1 MAFTSQETKPTP
13 SNNGQSLVS
22 SQDKMSQPL
31 DIFHPFPKLPLEIR
45 EMIWELALPDGR
57 RILRSDIVVT
67 YDKPIASTTEPQSL
81 GLGTK
86 VCVARFHFS
95 KMENNVIHTL
105 QTCYEARRVTLK
117 RFPFRL
123 PDTSKK
129 EEIRFGADDIFEL
142 CLEKW
147 VRVCKE
153 MIKVRDL
160 IGLPTSPIT
169 EKIHSICFVRNSLN
183 KLVFLALRR
192 KVRGSRRDDLL
203 KALSMFRGL
212 KTILLIEDYNDVTIT
227 CTNDRYPADFV
238 EFPNGHDQVAPFK
251 RDSLSE
257 IWMLAQKLKRVLAE
271 SGSYSDAQNIPKVKV
286 MYQEHARLD
295 EIARRGAGTGDAWR
309 GQNWPF

>member
-1 MAFTSQETKPTP
+1 MAFPSQETKPTP

-57 RILRSDIVVT
+57 RILRPDIVVA

-81 GLGTK
+81 GLGNK

-105 QTCYEARRVTLK
+105 QTYYEAHRVTLK

-129 EEIRFGADDIFEL
+129 EEIRFGADDILEL

-147 VRVCKE
+147 VR
-153 MIKVRDL
+153 
-160 IGLPTSPIT
+160 
-169 EKIHSICFVRNSLN
+169 
-183 KLVFLALRR
+183 
-192 KVRGSRRDDLL
+192 SRRDDLL

-212 KTILLIEDYNDVTIT
+212 KTILLIEDYNDVTIA